1 MILYVP
7 LFSIVFNFLMYTLDF
22 LISVL
27 LGPAVFLLAAIFP
40 PRLVPESVVL
50 NLNFILKEQFTQK
63 KQKNAENSLTLWP
76 NKM

>member
-1 MILYVP
+1 MILYVA
-7 LFSIVFNFLMYTLDF
+7 LFSIVVNFLMYTLDV

-40 PRLVPESVVL
+40 SHLVPDSVVL
-50 NLNFILKEQFTQK
+50 NLNFILKDQFTPK
-63 KQKNAENSLTLWP
+63 IKICGKFLTLGP